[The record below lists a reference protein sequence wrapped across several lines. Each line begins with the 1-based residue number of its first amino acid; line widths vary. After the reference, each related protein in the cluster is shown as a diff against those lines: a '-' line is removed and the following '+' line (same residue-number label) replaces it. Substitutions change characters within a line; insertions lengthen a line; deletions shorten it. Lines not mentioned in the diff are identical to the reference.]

1 MAHRSSTESRDTRSY
16 SPWAGRARRPARM
29 TGAERSLMSED
40 WAIEFWRYVFGSIE
54 VDGLTNE
61 HDVVIE
67 GGRIRKRKKG
77 PRRRSAEGTDTPL
90 TAAENIPWSCR
101 RLVLGSGASG
111 SLPVTDDVIAEAERR
126 GVVLIVMPTVEAI
139 EQLRRSGPDTNAIL
153 HVTC

>member
-1 MAHRSSTESRDTRSY
+1 
-16 SPWAGRARRPARM
+16 
-29 TGAERSLMSED
+29 MSED
-40 WAIEFWRYVFGSIE
+40 WAMEFGRYVFGSIE